1 MAVRLQHTACQ
12 NLKLKLAAERDGI
25 PPTVDGGS
33 IHTKRPSKGG
43 LGAVV
48 RDGLLLCHDGIGL
61 TCLTHHVKHNQPMRA
76 YSEGMDTSDIS
87 TRIAQRMAELGMTQA
102 ELARRCHIDRS
113 AVNQWL
119 NGSVKNIRPENLVA
133 LADALGLEIRWIIT
147 GRGPRL
153 AKQDPP
159 MNWDDN
165 DRELLNAPSEIKQ
178 IFHKILESTRQKH
191 P

>member
-1 MAVRLQHTACQ
+1 
-12 NLKLKLAAERDGI
+12 
-25 PPTVDGGS
+25 
-33 IHTKRPSKGG
+33 
-43 LGAVV
+43 
-48 RDGLLLCHDGIGL
+48 
-61 TCLTHHVKHNQPMRA
+61 
-76 YSEGMDTSDIS
+76 
-87 TRIAQRMAELGMTQA
+87 MAELGMTQA

-159 MNWDDN
+159 MDWDDN
-165 DRELLNAPSEIKQ
+165 DREILSAPSEIKQ
-178 IFHKILESTRQKH
+178 IFRQILDSTRPK
-191 P
+191 PP